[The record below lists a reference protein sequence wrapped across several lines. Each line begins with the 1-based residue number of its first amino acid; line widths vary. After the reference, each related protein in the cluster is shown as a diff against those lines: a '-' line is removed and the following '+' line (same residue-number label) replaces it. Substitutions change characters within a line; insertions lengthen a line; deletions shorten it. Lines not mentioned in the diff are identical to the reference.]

1 MTIKA
6 EVEAEAEEPPSDRA
20 VTSAPVRA
28 RVLVPLYLALAAV
41 VTWPMPLHAGT
52 SLNYGAEPVATVPL
66 FNLWTLRWNEIAIGD
81 LFRHYW
87 DAPLFHPT
95 TGAFALSEPQPL
107 TGLVF
112 APLAFLGR
120 NPVLAFNLVL
130 LAALTLNGIAGHR
143 LARTLGAAVVPAAVT
158 GGLAVSLPF
167 VAAQLG
173 VLQLVMVFPLLLL
186 IDAVLRWAPDG
197 GRRRAVEI
205 GLWLAVTFLTCGYYG
220 LFAAVVVFPSA
231 LVLMRRTWFSR
242 ARALDLAAAAGVF
255 AILALPFLLPQ
266 ARITSDYHR
275 SAETIESLSADTADF
290 LRLPEGSAGSHLV
303 PWVQDPLDG
312 HALYPGT
319 VLVVLAIA
327 GTVLAARRAAADPT
341 ATDRNRQTTFLL
353 VGVMLA
359 HLLSLG
365 LNLDLGGWQPYQL
378 VRRFVP
384 GFESLRSPFR
394 ADVLTQLFAIALA
407 SYALDAAWRRLRAPG
422 RAERIPQGV
431 ALGLAAGVVVLA
443 LAETG
448 VTPGRLHRVDTTT
461 PDWAAYLD
469 DHPLAADPAVLAFMP
484 FPPNGRAGSYQD
496 TVDDMLAVL
505 DTGDTTVNG
514 YSGLFPATY
523 DELEVAAREY
533 PDDRAD
539 TLLAQYGVDALV
551 VDRDWLDE
559 NAAAASSLD
568 AGYRL
573 LHEGPE
579 TVIYLPIQPARP

>member
-6 EVEAEAEEPPSDRA
+6 TPARERGDRA
-20 VTSAPVRA
+20 VTSAAVRA
-28 RVLVPLYLALAAV
+28 RVLVPLYLVLAAI

-66 FNLWTLRWNEIAIGD
+66 FNLWTLRWNEVAIGD
-81 LFRHYW
+81 LFRSYW

-130 LAALTLNGIAGHR
+130 LAALTLNGIAGSR
-143 LARTLGAAVVPAAVT
+143 LARTLGARPVPAAVT
-158 GGLAVSLPF
+158 GGLAVALPF

-173 VLQLVMVFPLLLL
+173 VLQLVMLFPLLLL
-186 IDAVLRWAPDG
+186 IDAVLRWAPEG
-197 GRRRAVEI
+197 GRWRAVEI

-220 LFAAVVVFPSA
+220 LFAVVVIGPSA
-231 LVLMRRTWFSR
+231 LVLVRRSWLTR
-242 ARALDLAAAAGVF
+242 GRALDLAAMAGVF
-255 AILALPFLLPQ
+255 AVLALPFLVPQ
-266 ARITSDYHR
+266 ARITADYTRSD
-275 SAETIESLSADTADF
+275 ETIESLSATTTDF
-290 LRLPEGSAGSHLV
+290 LRLPAGSAGADVV
-303 PWVQDPLDG
+303 PWVQDPAGG

-319 VLVVLAIA
+319 VLVVLAVA
-327 GTVLAARRAAADPT
+327 GTVVAARRAAADPT
-341 ATDRNRQTTFLL
+341 ATDRNRRATFLL
-353 VGVMLA
+353 VGLMVA

-365 LNLDLGGWQPYQL
+365 LNLSLGGWQPYQL
-378 VRRFVP
+378 VRRVMP

-394 ADVLTQLFAIALA
+394 ADVLTQLFALALA
-407 SYALDAAWRRLRAPG
+407 SYALDAAWGWLRAPE
-422 RAERIPQGV
+422 RAERVPRAA
-431 ALGLAAGVVVLA
+431 ALALAAAVVVLA
-443 LAETG
+443 VAETG
-448 VTPGRLHRVDTTT
+448 VTPGRLHRVDTAT

-469 DHPLAADPAVLAFMP
+469 DHPLADGPAVLAFLP

-514 YSGLFPATY
+514 YSGLFPASY
-523 DELEVAAREY
+523 DTLEIAMRDY

-539 TLLAQYGVDALV
+539 ALLAQHGVDALV
-551 VDRDWLDE
+551 VERDWLAD
-559 NAAAASSLD
+559 NPAAKSSLD
-568 AGYRL
+568 AGYREV
-573 LHEGPE
+573 HQGPD
-579 TVIYLPIQPARP
+579 TVLYLPL

>member
-6 EVEAEAEEPPSDRA
+6 TPARDRGDRA
-20 VTSAPVRA
+20 VTSAAVRA

-81 LFRHYW
+81 LFRGYW

-112 APLAFLGR
+112 TPLAFLSR

-130 LAALTLNGIAGHR
+130 VAALTLNGMAGCR
-143 LARTLGAAVVPAAVT
+143 LARTLGARPVPAAVT
-158 GGLAVSLPF
+158 GALAVALPF

-173 VLQLVMVFPLLLL
+173 VLQLVMLFPLLLV
-186 IDAVLRWAPDG
+186 IDAVLRWAPEG

-220 LFAAVVVFPSA
+220 LFAVVVIGPSA
-231 LVLMRRTWFSR
+231 LVLLRRSWLTR
-242 ARALDLAAAAGVF
+242 ARALDLAVMAGVF
-255 AILALPFLLPQ
+255 AVLALPFLVPQ
-266 ARITSDYHR
+266 ARITADYTRSD
-275 SAETIESLSADTADF
+275 ETIESLSATTTDF
-290 LRLPEGSAGSHLV
+290 LRLPAGSAGADVV
-303 PWVQDPLDG
+303 PWVQDPAGG

-319 VLVVLAIA
+319 VLVVLAVA
-327 GTVLAARRAAADPT
+327 GTVVAARRAAADPT
-341 ATDRNRQTTFLL
+341 ATDRNRRATFLL
-353 VGVMLA
+353 VGLMVA

-365 LNLDLGGWQPYQL
+365 LNLSLGGWQPYQL
-378 VRRFVP
+378 VRRVVP

-394 ADVLTQLFAIALA
+394 ADVLTQLFALALA
-407 SYALDAAWRRLRAPG
+407 SYALDAAWGWLRAPE
-422 RAERIPQGV
+422 RAERVPRAA
-431 ALGLAAGVVVLA
+431 ALSLAAAVVVLA
-443 LAETG
+443 VAETG
-448 VTPGRLHRVDTTT
+448 VTPGRLHRVDTAP

-469 DHPLAADPAVLAFMP
+469 DHPVSDEPAVLAFLP

-514 YSGLFPATY
+514 YSGLFPAGY
-523 DELEVAAREY
+523 DTLEIAMRDY

-539 TLLAQYGVDALV
+539 ALLAQYGVDALV
-551 VDRDWLDE
+551 VDRDWLAD
-559 NAAAASSLD
+559 NPAAESSLD
-568 AGYRL
+568 AGYRQV
-573 LHEGPE
+573 HQGPD
-579 TVIYLPIQPARP
+579 TVLYLTL